1 MEDQRFARTYLTI
14 LSDAAGSVL
23 NGSNENDFR
32 ATLPA
37 PMRLSG
43 DANEYEVSLVEM
55 QCGSTE
61 PLNVETLFVYCSLV
75 PESQIVGSNSRN
87 LLRSIFSATTV
98 QKTIGNTPL
107 PITPKGGEVLI
118 NPDPG
123 PGIPGVGVD
132 PIPVPGANL
141 IANVFTFGEI
151 NTVVPWRPLATTN
164 FQDITFSIGTT
175 TADLVSTLV
184 PSRFTVC
191 IRHLTRS

>member
-55 QCGSTE
+55 QCGSTA

-98 QKTIGNTPL
+98 QKT
-107 PITPKGGEVLI
+107 V
-118 NPDPG
+118 PDPAN
-123 PGIPGVGVD
+123 PGVD